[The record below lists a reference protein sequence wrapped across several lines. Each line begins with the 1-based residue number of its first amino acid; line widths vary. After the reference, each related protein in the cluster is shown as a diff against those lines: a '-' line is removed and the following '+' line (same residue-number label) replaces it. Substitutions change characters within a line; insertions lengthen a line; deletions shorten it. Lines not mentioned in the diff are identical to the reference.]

1 MIVGW
6 VLVVGLL
13 LQCFSA
19 AIALN
24 QERTGRTELPPS
36 TRLLQASGMSR
47 GMNSPRTVQEIFKA
61 ACAASTT
68 SATPNLPEFVV
79 NDEQGRRLIVP
90 GGRPRVLSQIPVTA
104 ALLQVAVIVPLSLV
118 VGVSGACYHV
128 ARAFVSFTWQTMRR
142 ALGGV
147 AASKQ
152 TTTSEQPP
160 AAPASITPRSR
171 RKYDVVLLGASGTT
185 GRLALRH
192 LVQFYYL
199 KDRNICWA
207 MAGRSPSKLQ
217 QTLHEVALELGLT
230 NEEAIKMEQSIDW
243 LSVDTVAA
251 GPPLAA
257 VVAQTRVVATTV
269 GPYVTYG
276 STVVEYCARYGT
288 HYCDITGEVQWVEA
302 QRNRHAATARQT
314 GAKLIPFCGHDSVPW
329 DLSVL
334 LMQQALKQHL
344 SAGGGSEEDGSL
356 ASATFYDV
364 SQNEAPPGTF
374 ATLLTYAK
382 GGGRALES
390 VPSELQMLNR
400 VQSDL
405 PVFIAPLLSF
415 PWQQPK
421 TPRLYT
427 IPYIMA
433 PVNAEVVK
441 WSYADRGDGVAQADA
456 GPRTL
461 IYREF
466 QVMPN
471 LATAVGTYLGYL
483 LFGSFA
489 VNPITLYLLERF
501 ITPKQGPKMEDM
513 LNKYFLAVF
522 GQGVSRSG
530 KVKVNTVCYFDRDC
544 GSLETSRMLVE
555 SAICLALEARNLL
568 NDESTQGGF
577 YTPSNGIGSVLLDR
591 LLATDPAMSF
601 SMSIVPSAVTE

>member
-6 VLVVGLL
+6 ILVVGLL
-13 LQCFSA
+13 LQCSLA
-19 AIALN
+19 AAALVIHD
-24 QERTGRTELPPS
+24 RSGRTESPS
-36 TRLLQASGMSR
+36 TRLVQTSGMPLAAGR
-47 GMNSPRTVQEIFKA
+47 MNSPRTVQEIIKA
-61 ACAASTT
+61 ACAATTT

-90 GGRPRVLSQIPVTA
+90 GGRPHVLVQIPITT
-104 ALLQVAVIVPLSLV
+104 ALLQVAVIVPLSLAI
-118 VGVSGACYHV
+118 GVSGACYHV
-128 ARAFVSFTWQTMRR
+128 VRAFVSFTWQTMRQT
-142 ALGGV
+142 LVV
-147 AASKQ
+147 APKNA
-152 TTTSEQPP
+152 TSEQPP

-230 NEEAIKMEQSIDW
+230 DEEAIKMEQSIDW
-243 LSVDTVAA
+243 L
-251 GPPLAA
+251 P
-257 VVAQTRVVATTV
+257 
-269 GPYVTYG
+269 
-276 STVVEYCARYGT
+276 VEYCARYGT

-302 QRNRHAATARQT
+302 QRNRHAAMARQT
-314 GAKLIPFCGHDSVPW
+314 GSKLIPFCGHDSVPW

-344 SAGGGSEEDGSL
+344 SAGGGQEEDGSL

-390 VPSELQMLNR
+390 VPSDLQMLNR

-441 WSYADRGDGVAQADA
+441 WSYADRGDGVAQAEA

-471 LATAVGTYLGYL
+471 LATAVGAYLGYL
-483 LFGSFA
+483 LFGSFTL
-489 VNPITLYLLERF
+489 NPVTLYLLERF
-501 ITPKQGPKMEDM
+501 LTPKRGPKMDDM

-555 SAICLALEARNLL
+555 SAICLALEARNPL